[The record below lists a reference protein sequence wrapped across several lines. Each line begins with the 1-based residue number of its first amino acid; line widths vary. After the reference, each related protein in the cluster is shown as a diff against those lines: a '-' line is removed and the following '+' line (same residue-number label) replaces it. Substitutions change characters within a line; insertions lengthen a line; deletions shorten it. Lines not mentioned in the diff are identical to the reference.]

1 MKRPNDANRDILWA
15 RIAKKPRPQPR
26 LVIYSY
32 LKYDTFTALK
42 KMQRSEQ
49 TSERVLNRRYMKEG
63 PFLSRICEG
72 VRSSLGGAPAH
83 PRIKPCWV
91 PPGRASHADVL
102 TGSSGV
108 PAPQTPAESSG
119 LCGGL
124 SVIDFT
130 HFSTNSTFLGLVNIQ
145 FQEWKLQFFD
155 IHSCI
160 KKWIRGLQT
169 SLRTAAIFPRSSS
182 LRDVS

>member
-1 MKRPNDANRDILWA
+1 MEGIWKRGLFC
-15 RIAKKPRPQPR
+15 Q
-26 LVIYSY
+26 
-32 LKYDTFTALK
+32 
-42 KMQRSEQ
+42 
-49 TSERVLNRRYMKEG
+49 
-63 PFLSRICEG
+63 RICEG

-108 PAPQTPAESSG
+108 PARQTPAESSG

-155 IHSCI
+155 IYSCI

-169 SLRTAAIFPRSSS
+169 SLRTAAISPRSSS
-182 LRDVS
+182 LRDVSRGGTKRPLAAMSKEKRLPFAGYLQTRPEAKQPQPECKISYC